1 MDLIL
6 GHWCELLIGYV
17 QRSTDEHDV
26 TAQKDALGPL
36 GVEPT
41 PIDVDRGLTGT
52 NKL

>member
-26 TAQKDALGPL
+26 TAQKDALGP
-36 GVEPT
+36 
-41 PIDVDRGLTGT
+41 GLLYG
-52 NKL
+52 